1 MMNLVKRNAEIVA
14 LVKSRKMP
22 RREIGARYG
31 ATNRLWVKVKTD
43 GWRQA
48 NQFRHK
54 MFEGNKKPEPNPH
67 E

>member
-31 ATNRLWVKVKTD
+31 VS
-43 GWRQA
+43 
-48 NQFRHK
+48 NQSI
-54 MFEGNKKPEPNPH
+54 MGEGEN
-67 E
+67 